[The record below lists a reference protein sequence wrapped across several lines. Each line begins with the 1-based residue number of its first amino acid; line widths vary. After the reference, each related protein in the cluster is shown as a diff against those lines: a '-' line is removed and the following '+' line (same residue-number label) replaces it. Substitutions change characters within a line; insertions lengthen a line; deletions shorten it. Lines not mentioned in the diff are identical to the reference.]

1 MVFSKLLSRCAV
13 VLLVLIAAA
22 CTTYAPQEAP
32 PPPVEKRPA
41 PADVIPPAPKPPQPA
56 RPARPAPSA
65 AAAWQP
71 LLAAAEQA
79 AQRGDYEEALALLER
94 AQRIEPNSAE
104 VYLHMARTHLARGDI
119 AQASATAERGLLY
132 CSTEAMCDALREF
145 TR

>member
-22 CTTYAPQEAP
+22 CTTYAPQDAP
-32 PPPVEKRPA
+32 PAPVEKRPA
-41 PADVIPPAPKPPQPA
+41 PAVVIPPAPKPPQPA
-56 RPARPAPSA
+56 RPAPSA
-65 AAAWQP
+65 TAAWQP
-71 LLAAAEQA
+71 LLASAEQA

-104 VYLHMARTHLARGDI
+104 VYLHMARTHLARGDV

-132 CSTEAMCDALREF
+132 CSTEAMCDALRRF
-145 TR
+145 TQ

>member
-1 MVFSKLLSRCAV
+1 
-13 VLLVLIAAA
+13 
-22 CTTYAPQEAP
+22 
-32 PPPVEKRPA
+32 
-41 PADVIPPAPKPPQPA
+41 
-56 RPARPAPSA
+56 
-65 AAAWQP
+65 
-71 LLAAAEQA
+71 LAAAEQA

-145 TR
+145 TH